1 MVTCRSVSL
10 ISSYMQV
17 RGPRA
22 ARSQPPAS
30 LLSQGASVAEIHTP
44 TLQEMRMQQLLLVS
58 EQSRGDAN
66 LWQTSEEA
74 ISKTA
79 ITRKENKLLLTSETF
94 THGESGPYKVIRAMC
109 LQNCIIYIEIFHGER
124 SGTKIEG

>member
-1 MVTCRSVSL
+1 MEVC
-10 ISSYMQV
+10 
-17 RGPRA
+17 GPRT
-22 ARSQPPAS
+22 ARSQPS
-30 LLSQGASVAEIHTP
+30 TCLLSQGASVAEIHTLTAGNAHP
-44 TLQEMRMQQLLLVS
+44 AAASGERAESQ
-58 EQSRGDAN
+58 GDAN

>member
-10 ISSYMQV
+10 SSGYMQV

-79 ITRKENKLLLTSETF
+79 ITRDRKS
-94 THGESGPYKVIRAMC
+94 VV
-109 LQNCIIYIEIFHGER
+109 
-124 SGTKIEG
+124 